1 MCMRPRRITL
11 WLALVLLLLGAC
23 SAPDATGP
31 GEVRWDRETCT
42 RCSMAIGDRL
52 YAAQVRGAASGEK
65 TRLYKFDDIG
75 CALIWLQQQPW
86 KDNART
92 EIWVADHRNGNWL
105 DARSA
110 YYLKDRISPMNYG
123 LGAIPEM
130 TEGALNFTQ
139 AKEHIMTVDKAR
151 GGHNR
156 SHAGVPQ

>member
-1 MCMRPRRITL
+1 MTSHSCLKGAFESVISLIWLCKITQN
-11 WLALVLLLLGAC
+11 
-23 SAPDATGP
+23 
-31 GEVRWDRETCT
+31 R
-42 RCSMAIGDRL
+42 
-52 YAAQVRGAASGEK
+52 
-65 TRLYKFDDIG
+65 FDDIG

-86 KDNART
+86 KDNARS
-92 EIWVADHRNGNWL
+92 EIWVADHCNGNWL

-139 AKEHIMTVDKAR
+139 AKVHIMTVDKAR